1 MIRGDV
7 GSGWLSQ
14 IPKFLSISAPRFLN
28 NINLSGEFFLTL
40 TDCPDCGCQ
49 PGELHELFC
58 LKERCPFCGA
68 QLAGCGCIKR
78 VLQLSVDEQDLV
90 DTYEDDS
97 QEPLRGIIRKWERTL
112 QRKGRIPYLR

>member
-1 MIRGDV
+1 MGDAQKCQ
-7 GSGWLSQ
+7 SYNL
-14 IPKFLSISAPRFLN
+14 KFYISPRRDLLPSNRLN
-28 NINLSGEFFLTL
+28 GGFFLTL